1 MVASKSLWQWGQCI
15 LLFPAG
21 LSGSGRDK
29 KEACPEDLRLLVELE
44 AAVELAEVELVRSRS
59 APETHVAIAARAESE
74 TLSSDLGMTKV
85 KIGNMRKEVREA
97 IPERRKE

>member
-1 MVASKSLWQWGQCI
+1 MVSKSLLQLGQGT

-29 KEACPEDLRLLVELE
+29 KEAGPEGLRLLVELE
-44 AAVELAEVELVRSRS
+44 AAVELAEVELVRSSS
-59 APETHVAIAARAESE
+59 APATYVAIAARAESE
-74 TLSSDLGMTKV
+74 TISLDLRTTKV

-97 IPERRKE
+97 IPERRKK

>member
-1 MVASKSLWQWGQCI
+1 MASKSLLQWGQGT

-29 KEACPEDLRLLVELE
+29 KEAGPEGLRLLVELE

-59 APETHVAIAARAESE
+59 APETYVAIAARAESE
-74 TLSSDLGMTKV
+74 TVSSDLGTTKV

>member
-1 MVASKSLWQWGQCI
+1 MASKSLWQWGHCT

-74 TLSSDLGMTKV
+74 TVSSDLGMTKV
-85 KIGNMRKEVREA
+85 KIRNMRMEVREA
-97 IPERRKE
+97 IPE

>member
-1 MVASKSLWQWGQCI
+1 MCLAILVASKSLWQWGQCI

-44 AAVELAEVELVRSRS
+44 AAV
-59 APETHVAIAARAESE
+59 
-74 TLSSDLGMTKV
+74 
-85 KIGNMRKEVREA
+85 
-97 IPERRKE
+97 